1 MKKALGVGS
10 LMVAGVVLLAANL
23 QGDEPKP
30 AQDQGKKQA
39 TQADEAAVKRTR
51 ETVQMLDNIYKQTI
65 VLITEK
71 YVLTEED
78 YAAGSAAV
86 ELFRRIGEGGSHQV
100 RLIDATG
107 DPYDPENVAA
117 NEFERQGI
125 QRLKGG
131 EAYHEEVAVKD
142 GKPYLRAMTAVPVV
156 MQRCVMCHSHYEDVK
171 AGAPIGAIVYELP
184 IK

>member
-1 MKKALGVGS
+1 MKKALIVGS
-10 LMVAGVVLLAANL
+10 LLVAGVVSWAASVH
-23 QGDEPKP
+23 GDQPKP
-30 AQDQGKKQA
+30 AQEQKKPTA
-39 TQADEAAVKRTR
+39 TQVDQAAIKRTR
-51 ETVQMLDNIYKQTI
+51 ESVQMLDNIYKQTI

-71 YVLTEED
+71 YVLTEDD

-100 RLIDATG
+100 RLIDVTG
-107 DPYDPENVAA
+107 DPYDPENVAV
-117 NEFERQGI
+117 NEFEQQGVERI
-125 QRLKGG
+125 KAG
-131 EAYHEEVAVKD
+131 EAYHDEVAVKD

-171 AGAPIGAIVYELP
+171 AGAAIGAIVYELP